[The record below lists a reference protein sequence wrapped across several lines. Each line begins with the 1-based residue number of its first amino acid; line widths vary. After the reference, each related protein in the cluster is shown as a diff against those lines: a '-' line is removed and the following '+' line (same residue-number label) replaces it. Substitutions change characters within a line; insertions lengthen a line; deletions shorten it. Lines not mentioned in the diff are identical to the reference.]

1 MVSNVKTSS
10 TSPICHCLLAFGHW
24 RRTIGVLMHQQF
36 ASRFASSR
44 LAALVAL
51 AEPILLVVLI
61 ILIRGVL
68 RDRLPIYGTSIAVF
82 FSSGF
87 LPFYL
92 FIQISMR
99 VMATHTESSQRL
111 PRSTSF
117 DVIVATVLTETAVY
131 LVMMTVW
138 FAGMWAW
145 GLSEAVPHSIAT
157 CLHALVYIGGFAVGI
172 GLINSAIGRRF
183 TLWRFIYARGSRV
196 LVFASGVFQVVDFLP
211 PSTRAWI
218 SWNPLAH
225 GVEWFRLG
233 IYGRYPDL
241 ILDQSYLGLCAGI
254 SLFVG
259 IVAHNSAARTLK

>member
-1 MVSNVKTSS
+1 
-10 TSPICHCLLAFGHW
+10 
-24 RRTIGVLMHQQF
+24 
-36 ASRFASSR
+36 
-44 LAALVAL
+44 
-51 AEPILLVVLI
+51 
-61 ILIRGVL
+61 
-68 RDRLPIYGTSIAVF
+68 
-82 FSSGF
+82 
-87 LPFYL
+87 
-92 FIQISMR
+92 
-99 VMATHTESSQRL
+99 MATHTESSQRL

-259 IVAHNSAARTLK
+259 IVAHNSAARTLKW